1 MVALFIT
8 GSALFMTTFLYI
20 SLVVA
25 KRADDREYKEE
36 EKLNWKK

>member
-1 MVALFIT
+1 MIKILLA
-8 GSALFMTTFLYI
+8 GSSLLMTSFLYC

-25 KRADDREYKEE
+25 KRADECELKEE